1 MELTFYFQLIF
12 NAKCDRKVLGIY
24 RSGIYDWANVAR
36 FSSNAA
42 EPPAFNI
49 KELGWA
55 KQIFLGKIILENLIF
70 LAAPLNSVFNETY
83 RRLVN
88 FPPTHPH
95 PPPPSFMQRLRQKW
109 FGTNQRILNCWV
121 PEDYKVI
128 HCHCLFRACDFSKNS
143 FQLLKN
149 GSSMDSKGDLR
160 NQPYFVEPH
169 PIKSTF
175 IVQLSNLFEKY
186 ILVRPSIS
194 PQYTSRISVS
204 GVQEN
209 WRIGVKIWKGLVLWS
224 GLMGTFFFGGI
235 LFLQMVFFGSKFC
248 SAKLRIRLLSTSL
261 NSLRS
266 QARQASARFC
276 IFAHYLALRRGR
288 EWIFQSSKSVD
299 WALNSNQCYQ
309 CMCLFQM
316 YQMSIRYYSLV
327 LCVCVSSNLDFLES
341 LS

>member
-1 MELTFYFQLIF
+1 MGP
-12 NAKCDRKVLGIY
+12 K
-24 RSGIYDWANVAR
+24 S
-36 FSSNAA
+36 
-42 EPPAFNI
+42 
-49 KELGWA
+49 
-55 KQIFLGKIILENLIF
+55 
-70 LAAPLNSVFNETY
+70 
-83 RRLVN
+83 
-88 FPPTHPH
+88 
-95 PPPPSFMQRLRQKW
+95 
-109 FGTNQRILNCWV
+109 
-121 PEDYKVI
+121 
-128 HCHCLFRACDFSKNS
+128 
-143 FQLLKN
+143 
-149 GSSMDSKGDLR
+149 DSR
-160 NQPYFVEPH
+160 NQPHFDEPY

-194 PQYTSRISVS
+194 PQYTWRISVS

-235 LFLQMVFFGSKFC
+235 LFLRMVFFGSKFR

-261 NSLRS
+261 NSPRS

-309 CMCLFQM
+309 CYQCMCPLCLWGFSNVLNVNKVLFVGALRLCEFEFGLFRICVINVVVAQK
-316 YQMSIRYYSLV
+316 YVFSVWGAGSCWLGKIPTFNDIYFIINQGWTFFSTYVLRWTGDVRKGKWSPKFDKANTNISL
-327 LCVCVSSNLDFLES
+327 LLLRFWDEWSTD
-341 LS
+341 